1 MLPARRAWFAIEKSS
16 SRRREIAEN
25 RVEPVL
31 NEASQDAHAGV
42 VLRTRAA
49 RIAAPAAGNPAQLPA
64 ATTRTGIDFAAGVPL
79 VRSW

>member
-1 MLPARRAWFAIEKSS
+1 MRMPALSSARA
-16 SRRREIAEN
+16 
-25 RVEPVL
+25 P
-31 NEASQDAHAGV
+31 
-42 VLRTRAA
+42 RAA